1 MKRRIYVAA
10 LGLLLAVGIGVA
22 GPVVGTA
29 AASPQSVVC
38 GTLGAG
44 GGCGS
49 TPSNGINLNNAV
61 AGIVNILSVVVGVA
75 AVIMIIIAGLRF
87 ITANG
92 DSNHIASARSTIIYA
107 LVGLAVVALA
117 QTIVK
122 FVLDKIT
129 R

>member
-1 MKRRIYVAA
+1 MKRRIYIATF
-10 LGLLLAVGIGVA
+10 GLLLAIGISVV
-22 GPVVGTA
+22 GPVVSTA

-61 AGIVNILSVVVGVA
+61 SGIVNILSIVVGVA

-92 DSNHIASARSTIIYA
+92 DSNQIASARTAIIYA
-107 LVGLAVVALA
+107 LVGLVVVALA